1 MFGSKK
7 EKDKIAE
14 IDIGM
19 TNVFY
24 VDIKTEQGGRTVFPI
39 TTNLSESELR
49 TLVEGYIAQKGEL
62 NWGFVAYIEENG
74 YQYEDLML
82 GSGISGPLVE
92 TYVLFIYK

>member
-14 IDIGM
+14 IDVGLA
-19 TNVFY
+19 NVFF

-39 TTNLSESELR
+39 YTTLSEPELR
-49 TLVEGYIAQKGEL
+49 TLVEGYTTQKGEL
-62 NWGFVAYIEENG
+62 DWGFVAYIDENG

-82 GSGISGPLVE
+82 GSGIAGPLVE